1 VSRAQNSSGRLR
13 RAPLAI
19 GLAALMA
26 ATACSAGQIT
36 QTDSQLPAVN
46 GANVGVGPIAIR
58 DVQFA
63 YPHEGHYAQG
73 GDAVLFGT
81 VINTGTGEDTLV
93 SVTTPLAE
101 EVEVTGDTALPAGVA
116 LAIGEPGAEFHA
128 EESAAATTTTATTT
142 ATTTTTTTAPTTT
155 TEGEEGATTTTAA
168 PTTTTTTTVAPTT
181 AAVTLG
187 KLTITLKGLSGD
199 LYPGT
204 VHPVTF
210 VFANAG
216 SVTVQLPIASPSEPR
231 AAEEGSGGGGH

>member
-1 VSRAQNSSGRLR
+1 MSRAQNSSGRLR

-19 GLAALMA
+19 GLAALLA
-26 ATACSAGQIT
+26 ATACGAGQIT

-81 VINTGTGEDTLV
+81 VVNTGTGADTLV
-93 SVTTPLAE
+93 EVSSPLAE
-101 EVEVTGDTALPAGVA
+101 EVVVTGDTALPAGVA

-128 EESAAATTTTATTT
+128 EESAAATTTT
-142 ATTTTTTTAPTTT
+142 TTTTAPTTT
-155 TEGEEGATTTTAA
+155 TEGEEGASTTTAPATTTATTTAA
-168 PTTTTTTTVAPTT
+168 PTTT
-181 AAVTLG
+181 AAITLG

-199 LYPGT
+199 IYPGT

-231 AAEEGSGGGGH
+231 VAEEGSGGGGH